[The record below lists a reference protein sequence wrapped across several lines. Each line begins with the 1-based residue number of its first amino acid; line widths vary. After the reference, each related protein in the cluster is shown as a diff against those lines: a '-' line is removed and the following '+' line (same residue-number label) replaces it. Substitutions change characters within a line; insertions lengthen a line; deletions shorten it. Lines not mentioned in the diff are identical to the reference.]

1 MKILNLTLL
10 LSVIFSISIN
20 SQAQEPLK
28 HIKKIYRSPEGKL
41 YANKSLPIYF
51 RIATSPDDDAQS
63 FLLNPAEDSK
73 KYANPMYFDT
83 EGYNTFRSPSKVD
96 TVTKQVVY
104 PVEDIIYEIYSD
116 SKAPVTRFS
125 IEQSKHY
132 LKDGIYYFNEKI
144 TIQFNAKDETSG
156 VEASYYSLNGQA
168 FQALT
173 STIELNEEKQYIL
186 KYYSVD
192 NVGNAEDI
200 KEIKIVID
208 ITKPETKLTA
218 EPDKYENIV
227 SPRTKIILEA
237 TDNSSLVKQ
246 TLYSIDNGTFYKY
259 SKPLNLATF
268 KEGEHNIIYY
278 SIDNVGN
285 EEPKKEFQFYL
296 DKTAPMV
303 VDELIGNTFI
313 TNGKEYSSGRSK
325 IKLTAMDNK
334 SGVKEIRY
342 SISDG
347 EFQVYSQP
355 FYLSKSGQL
364 KIQTFVIDNV
374 NNQSINTIMTDKSN
388 ISYVDLSGPKLGH
401 SSTGAKF
408 QSKDTVFITK
418 DTKIQLAA
426 SDDAAGFNRLTY
438 SIDNGDITPY
448 TKPFIINNEGVHTIT
463 YTGYDNVE
471 NTSVNSFICVEDNIG
486 PEIFFR
492 FSILSD
498 KQKTLDGKI
507 YDIYPEHVV
516 LFLSSTDLSV
526 GFDKMF
532 YSVNGQAKKPYTS
545 LITGFQGGKAYQ
557 VNVTSIDKLGN
568 ESEKSIEFY
577 IE

>member
-104 PVEDIIYEIYSD
+104 PLEDIIYEIYSD

-401 SSTGAKF
+401 SFTGAKF

-557 VNVTSIDKLGN
+557 VKVT
-568 ESEKSIEFY
+568 
-577 IE
+577 

>member
-334 SGVKEIRY
+334 SGKR
-342 SISDG
+342 
-347 EFQVYSQP
+347 
-355 FYLSKSGQL
+355 
-364 KIQTFVIDNV
+364 
-374 NNQSINTIMTDKSN
+374 
-388 ISYVDLSGPKLGH
+388 
-401 SSTGAKF
+401 
-408 QSKDTVFITK
+408 
-418 DTKIQLAA
+418 
-426 SDDAAGFNRLTY
+426 
-438 SIDNGDITPY
+438 
-448 TKPFIINNEGVHTIT
+448 
-463 YTGYDNVE
+463 
-471 NTSVNSFICVEDNIG
+471 NS
-486 PEIFFR
+486 
-492 FSILSD
+492 
-498 KQKTLDGKI
+498 
-507 YDIYPEHVV
+507 
-516 LFLSSTDLSV
+516 LFD
-526 GFDKMF
+526 
-532 YSVNGQAKKPYTS
+532 
-545 LITGFQGGKAYQ
+545 
-557 VNVTSIDKLGN
+557 
-568 ESEKSIEFY
+568 
-577 IE
+577 